1 MFTYADFYAILVMVI
16 PSILIANIL
25 RHHVILIERLHI
37 WMSYFEGGIVEIG
50 MVVFDMGRTSITLA
64 CVVRKKDLEKL

>member
-1 MFTYADFYAILVMVI
+1 
-16 PSILIANIL
+16 
-25 RHHVILIERLHI
+25 
-37 WMSYFEGGIVEIG
+37 MSYFEGGIVEIG